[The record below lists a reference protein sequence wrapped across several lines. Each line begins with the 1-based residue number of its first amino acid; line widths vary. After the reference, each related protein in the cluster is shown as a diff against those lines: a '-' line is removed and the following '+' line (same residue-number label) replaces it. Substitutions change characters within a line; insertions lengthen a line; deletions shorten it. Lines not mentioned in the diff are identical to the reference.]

1 MPIYLNQDFKHLTPQ
16 VKLPL
21 LSKTLT
27 MGDVH
32 NVKPKRKRDLPGEQ
46 SHGTQWCNHNKCKW
60 VETQVDHSEIVTLN
74 QQK

>member
-32 NVKPKRKRDLPGEQ
+32 KVKPKRKRDSMDEQ
-46 SHGTQWCNHNKCKW
+46 SHEKPNDSN
-60 VETQVDHSEIVTLN
+60 
-74 QQK
+74 